1 MIKLITTALLTLSF
15 SNAMDSKP
23 SESSGGDQLLPVK
36 QALISKLI
44 SLTPR
49 LHERLSHP
57 IQILQ
62 DGIDQLTPSSNQ
74 RGVIAVN
81 HATMLVLWDLSLN
94 SLKHYV
100 DLSKSLATINQM
112 LLQQIQEQQTPHLD
126 NLATKKQKVLDGNTS
141 QKLISRL
148 SILTSEIGL
157 VDGSANLIDSMQDFM
172 GINLP
177 TNPTTILTQDMTI
190 IILWNYTLDRLKNY
204 IDLVDAL
211 TGLKIELLAILD
223 EKIVFSADDL
233 KRIGFDILN
242 LPGFIRKCFE
252 GACHFVTGGKWGRTT
267 EQFTRDVSAQRD
279 KHLVAIGSEI
289 VTILAKNNPEMRKKA
304 MITWLKST
312 LELSRYLD
320 VMKSYFDQ
328 AIKQK
333 PNATAEEL
341 LNLMRQLKRQDEE
354 EEERRRRE
362 SSSDDRTDSH
372 DILPDITSVG
382 QNTDNNS
389 APRESSDSSDFS
401 SMGETISRGFEG
413 PGWSSLDERA
423 FQAGNQFDQDMPSGR
438 EITENK

>member
-1 MIKLITTALLTLSF
+1 MIRLITTALLTLNF
-15 SNAMDSKP
+15 SNAMDSQP

-44 SLTPR
+44 NLMPR
-49 LHERLSHP
+49 LDKKLSQP
-57 IQILQ
+57 IQTLQ
-62 DGIDQLTPSSNQ
+62 EGINELTPSSNQ

-81 HATMLVLWDLSLN
+81 HATMLVLWDVSLN
-94 SLKHYV
+94 SLKHYI
-100 DLSKSLATINQM
+100 DLSKSLVILNQM
-112 LLQQIQEQQTPHLD
+112 LLQQIQEQQTPVLD
-126 NLATKKQKVLDGNTS
+126 NLANEKPKVLDGNPS

-157 VDGSANLIDSMQDFM
+157 VDDSTNLINGMRDFM
-172 GINLP
+172 GMNLSTKP
-177 TNPTTILTQDMTI
+177 AISLTQDMTI
-190 IILWNYTLDRLKNY
+190 ITLWNFTLDRLKNY

-211 TGLKIELLAILD
+211 TGLKTELLGILD
-223 EKIVFSADDL
+223 EKIIFSADDL

-252 GACHFVTGGKWGRTT
+252 GACHFVSGGKWGRTT
-267 EQFTRDVSAQRD
+267 EQFTRDVNTQRD
-279 KHLVAIGSEI
+279 KHLAAIGSEI
-289 VTILAKNNPEMRKKA
+289 VTILTKNNPEMRKKA
-304 MITWLKST
+304 ITAWLKST

-320 VMKSYFDQ
+320 VMNGYFDR

-354 EEERRRRE
+354 EEERRLRE
-362 SSSDDRTDSH
+362 SSSDDHADNP
-372 DILPDITSVG
+372 DILPDIASLG
-382 QNTDNNS
+382 KNTDDNS
-389 APRESSDSSDFS
+389 APRESSDSPDFS